1 MTHSA
6 PTQESINTLKFGE
19 RARQLCTKP
28 RMNTDVVMD
37 ERKLRAALARA
48 EARIMALTEALED
61 QVSGLKVDS
70 SLSGLSMF
78 AH

>member
-1 MTHSA
+1 
-6 PTQESINTLKFGE
+6 
-19 RARQLCTKP
+19 
-28 RMNTDVVMD
+28 MNTDVVMD